1 MNTELK
7 NIVNHIVYDRQEEAK
22 SEFSKYIEAKVKQ
35 RIGQSSNTD
44 NVVENDPD
52 QDDDENF

>member
-35 RIGQSSNTD
+35 RMGQSSNTD
-44 NVVENDPD
+44 NVVDNDPD
-52 QDDDENF
+52 QDDDE